1 MPLVLL
7 DLMDFPSPA
16 VAGELDLSLDLT
28 LTLLLEVI
36 RTVMGGTP
44 TIKAISMM
52 MSMTMMTT
60 ILTMCMEIRR
70 TILHQI
76 LKRTVPKMS

>member
-44 TIKAISMM
+44 TIKVKAKVIGFY
-52 MSMTMMTT
+52 
-60 ILTMCMEIRR
+60 
-70 TILHQI
+70 
-76 LKRTVPKMS
+76 